1 MTDTKYHNSDS
12 KITKLRPVWRVCRFP
27 LLPRRDKCYYLRVM
41 SAFPKRIGKHIRPTV
56 AAFLAMWLSGV
67 VFLLCCQQVNGAK
80 SIHGFCPMAKMGG
93 HCNKTKGNATPSW
106 YRKNTDD
113 QCLAG
118 CAYLPVVFDKSRKVE
133 KARKQTAPSAAVL
146 FVRFSA
152 PAAARIESARAQ
164 SYNLL
169 FFDDRILA
177 KNCILRI

>member
-1 MTDTKYHNSDS
+1 
-12 KITKLRPVWRVCRFP
+12 
-27 LLPRRDKCYYLRVM
+27 M
-41 SAFPKRIGKHIRPTV
+41 SAFPKRIGKYIRPTV

-67 VFLLCCQQVNGAK
+67 VFLICCQQVNRAT

-93 HCNKTKGNATPSW
+93 HCNKTKGNTPSW
-106 YRKNTDD
+106 YGENTDD

-133 KARKQTAPSAAVL
+133 KARKQTAPSAAIL

-152 PAAARIESARAQ
+152 PAARIESFRAQ

-169 FFDDRILA
+169 SFDNRILA